1 MLTVRQELKRFE
13 RKGFGLAMEL
23 RTGRG
28 DRRLYKREKLLA
40 EVEPIFTLI
49 AYRRVAKFQDNQ
61 TKRTDNSYEDR
72 GHKSRSS
79 GKEFT
84 ITRTKLRNRHQLLPI
99 LYDIYVFLRNYCVR
113 VLSRIAIDILQC
125 FPANCLYGGRNRL

>member
-1 MLTVRQELKRFE
+1 
-13 RKGFGLAMEL
+13 MEL

-28 DRRLYKREKLLA
+28 NDRRLYKREKLLA

-84 ITRTKLRNRHQLLPI
+84 ITRTKLRNRHQRLPI
-99 LYDIYVFLRNYCVR
+99 LYDISVFLRNYCAW
-113 VLSRIAIDILQC
+113 VLSRIAI
-125 FPANCLYGGRNRL
+125 

>member
-13 RKGFGLAMEL
+13 RKGLGLAMEL
-23 RTGRG
+23 KTGRG
-28 DRRLYKREKLLA
+28 NDRRLYKREKLLA

-49 AYRRVAKFQDNQ
+49 AYRRVAKFQVIRPSAPIIPM
-61 TKRTDNSYEDR
+61 KIEDTIAI
-72 GHKSRSS
+72 S

-84 ITRTKLRNRHQLLPI
+84 ITRTKLRNRHQRLAI
-99 LYDIYVFLRNYCVR
+99 LYDISVFLRNYCAWV
-113 VLSRIAIDILQC
+113 SSQIAIDVLQC